1 MLQIAA
7 QTTKAVRLQTGRV
20 IGPLPCAVQSK
31 MTLDIFKG
39 TLAIIGLPD
48 YTSRQRGD
56 VRSNAQ
62 MVPRKSNGPDTVAI
76 ALLQTVDF
84 QNAHVFKGNW
94 VTRRTG
100 IQYHIRSEEHTSELQ
115 SLMRISYAVFCL
127 TKQHENHTKQT
138 T

>member
-1 MLQIAA
+1 
-7 QTTKAVRLQTGRV
+7 
-20 IGPLPCAVQSK
+20 

-62 MVPRKSNGPDTVAI
+62 MVTRKSNGPDTVAI

-100 IQYHIRSEEHTSELQ
+100 IKYQ
-115 SLMRISYAVFCL
+115 ISCPATRTIGRASCRERECKYVL
-127 TKQHENHTKQT
+127 ILVVGVTLKKKQKTKNTH
-138 T
+138 